1 MVKRKTNLTQLEER
15 PVFVT
20 DVPRM
25 ELVTQP
31 LAQRSMF
38 WRPAYLNQSAWIE
51 HIPFAFWLIEAHHPR
66 TFVELGSYSGVSYFA
81 FCQAVERL
89 GLDTRCFAIDTWK
102 GDEHAGFYDE
112 SVFEKVKAYNDTH
125 YSAFSRLVRST
136 FDEALKYFDD
146 RSVDL
151 IHIDG
156 LHTFEAVRHDFD
168 SWLPKLSKRGVAVFH
183 DTNVRERNF
192 GVYKFFG
199 NLKRRYPHF
208 EFVHGHGL
216 GIVSV
221 GNDYSELMGRL
232 FGASKNVTARQSI
245 HEVFSRLGRAC
256 ADTLDAKRYKDKTT
270 ALTRTVADQTNKFD
284 DLTRELA
291 QTKQRLQT
299 CEKDLTDSKTSLQQH
314 LQQFA
319 AERATNASRIA
330 HLVSELE
337 QLHREWAL
345 IQDSVA
351 RQKSAMSQ
359 LNEELN
365 QAQTEI
371 QKLRGSL
378 DERDADLARHAEML
392 SGRNQQLMDLQSRLS
407 DLQSESSAQLDQ
419 RNAIIVRL
427 ETALKMLREG
437 HQELSIRLHARL
449 EELGALASRLD
460 VREHQLTEMSQESEK
475 LTKRIAAA
483 QEATRAKDDEIGR
496 LRSQI
501 ASLEDASRI
510 DSNEKASKI
519 SKLEA
524 NNKTLLSEKQALA
537 RSIEDRFRE
546 IAILTN
552 MLQQRNSL
560 WWHVTASLR
569 SVRAPF
575 LAAPRKLDKETK
587 NNVSLIRGS
596 GLFDE
601 KWYLEKYPDVAS
613 DGWDPVEHYLKHGAA
628 EGRCPGS
635 HFDTRWYLKTYPD
648 VQRERINPLVH
659 FIKFGKHEN
668 RRPKP

>member
-1 MVKRKTNLTQLEER
+1 
-15 PVFVT
+15 
-20 DVPRM
+20 
-25 ELVTQP
+25 
-31 LAQRSMF
+31 
-38 WRPAYLNQSAWIE
+38 
-51 HIPFAFWLIEAHHPR
+51 
-66 TFVELGSYSGVSYFA
+66 
-81 FCQAVERL
+81 
-89 GLDTRCFAIDTWK
+89 
-102 GDEHAGFYDE
+102 
-112 SVFEKVKAYNDTH
+112 
-125 YSAFSRLVRST
+125 
-136 FDEALKYFDD
+136 
-146 RSVDL
+146 
-151 IHIDG
+151 
-156 LHTFEAVRHDFD
+156 
-168 SWLPKLSKRGVAVFH
+168 
-183 DTNVRERNF
+183 
-192 GVYKFFG
+192 
-199 NLKRRYPHF
+199 
-208 EFVHGHGL
+208 
-216 GIVSV
+216 
-221 GNDYSELMGRL
+221 
-232 FGASKNVTARQSI
+232 
-245 HEVFSRLGRAC
+245 
-256 ADTLDAKRYKDKTT
+256 
-270 ALTRTVADQTNKFD
+270 VADQTNKFD

-587 NNVSLIRGS
+587 RNVSLIKGS